1 MKWSLP
7 ASMVSIAKKA
17 NDPTSFNMIGW
28 TYALNATKNVAV
40 ECGTGYTHC
49 GVCIKNNCLK
59 FTLLV
64 GNNFMVYFFI
74 RLLTIGHKMAV
85 AVELLVENVELL
97 RS

>member
-28 TYALNATKNVAV
+28 TYAGNATKNVAV

-64 GNNFMVYFFI
+64 GNNFMIYFFI
-74 RLLTIGHKMAV
+74 RLLSIGHKMAV